1 MNRKVVQK
9 KRPSQ
14 KKFEDFNEEVEVSES
29 ASDKHVSRPGSSS
42 HRAPGEKR
50 DNSDFLEQ
58 H

>member
-1 MNRKVVQK
+1 MQK